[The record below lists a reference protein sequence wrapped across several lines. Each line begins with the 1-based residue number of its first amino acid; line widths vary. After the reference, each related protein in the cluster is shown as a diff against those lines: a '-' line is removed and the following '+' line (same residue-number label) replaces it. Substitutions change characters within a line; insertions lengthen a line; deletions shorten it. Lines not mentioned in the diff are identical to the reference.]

1 MRLKT
6 HCSLMLYLVYLLFGI
21 NNSFNPLYLNA
32 MLSKTHNKH
41 LIYILLTIL
50 FFSSLNSLSAQMSNA
65 GINFQA
71 VARDKEQNAANNRKI
86 YVKCT
91 IENGLTSPIV
101 VYGENH
107 NVNTNEFGIFNLVIG
122 KGVRFMGAKDI
133 FAIDWAKGNYFFHLK
148 ISITPVAPDLNWD
161 YNKEWIDLGA
171 VEFGVVPYAIQSLS
185 SNAAGLDSAT
195 LNAKLNIA
203 DTAKMLLP
211 YQKAILIGDSSKYI
225 TPYQFAL
232 KVYDTSSLSNRINVK
247 LSKSDT
253 LYLSKRIDSKIAIA
267 DSTIYVT
274 PYQLTLQ
281 KLDTTNISNRINL
294 KLNISDTA
302 NMLSNRFARDTF
314 FLSNRINLKED
325 IANKSI
331 DVSLVGDFND
341 IKYPSVKAIKT
352 YVDAAL
358 IAGAPDAT
366 TINKGIVMLN
376 GDLTGTATSP
386 LVALNAIST
395 NKIQDAAV
403 TDAKLANGISSS
415 KVGLGNVSNH
425 AQLYSLNGLT
435 AQIQNLTIPG
445 SIGLSP
451 NWTSVGANHTLNIPL
466 ASASSVTAGLISKT
480 DYDRF
485 TSSYSNTINSLTTL
499 GNNGIATLNSN
510 ILNIPA
516 YTLVGLAGNVNANIV
531 FAGPSSGVAS
541 AAGFRSLVSADIP
554 NNGANTSGNAATA
567 TKLLTARNINNVSFD
582 GTANITI
589 AANTN
594 NSLNFIAN
602 GLGVN
607 AGSSFN
613 GAANTDISYN
623 SVGAAPTIGSTSIT
637 TLGNISTG
645 TWAAN
650 IIGANFGGAGS
661 NNGILRANGSGVVS
675 VASAGTDFQ
684 TPLIF
689 SSPLVNTSNTISIPQ
704 ANGFN
709 NGYLTNSDWTIFNNK
724 IDLTEKGIQNGV
736 ATLDINGK
744 IPASQIPS
752 ISFSSGYVV
761 TSQSAMLGL
770 SVAVVGSIAIRTD
783 NSKNYV
789 LSGLPATTLSNWLE
803 LLMPASISSVNG
815 HTESSFT
822 LITTEIPEGTNL
834 YYTTTRA
841 RNAISA
847 NSPLTYS
854 ASTGIFSIPAASTS
868 ASGYL
873 TTADWN
879 VFNNKIGAFGTQTA
893 NTFYAGPS
901 TGVNATP
908 SFRTITVSDVPTLNQ
923 NTTGNAAT
931 ATKLAATK
939 TINGVPFDGSA
950 NITIFSNV
958 PSPITFDD
966 SGLGGITTTTFNGSV
981 AKTISYNT
989 IGAAPAVGSTA
1000 IITLGSITTGTWL
1013 GTVIDA
1019 NHGGA
1024 GNINGILK
1032 ANGLGVVS
1040 AASLGVDFENP
1051 LTFNTPL
1058 SRTSNAI
1065 SMSAAT
1071 TSSSGYLT
1079 STDWNLFNSKQ
1090 SSVVAGL
1097 GVTVSGGNT
1106 VSIGQSVATTASPTF
1121 STITLSGLNVAGLV
1135 TNTAGGVLST
1145 TTTTGTGSI
1154 VRSISPTLVT
1164 PILGDATATSINAGT
1179 ISSTSIMVSGDVTA
1193 KRFKLT
1199 MPTTI
1204 TAAATTNIDLSGG
1217 NIFTVNMGLNIT
1229 TLNLTNPVV
1238 GTYLIK
1244 FVQDATGTR
1253 DVTFPVAWKWAGG
1266 VSPSLTNTANKI
1278 DIVTLIYDGTNY
1290 FTTIVQNF

>member
-1 MRLKT
+1 
-6 HCSLMLYLVYLLFGI
+6 
-21 NNSFNPLYLNA
+21 
-32 MLSKTHNKH
+32 MLSKTYIQFIKH
-41 LIYILLTIL
+41 ISFSLILITS
-50 FFSSLNSLSAQMSNA
+50 FNSLTAQISNT

-91 IENGLTSPIV
+91 IENGLTNPIV

-107 NVNTNEFGIFNLVIG
+107 NVNTNEFGVFNLTIG
-122 KGVRFMGAKDI
+122 KGLRFVGAKDI
-133 FAIDWAKGNYFFHLK
+133 FAIDWSKGNYFFHLK

-161 YNKEWIDLGA
+161 YDKEWIDLGA

-185 SNAAGLDSAT
+185 SNAAGMDTAV
-195 LNAKLNIA
+195 LNAKLNVT
-203 DTAKMLLP
+203 DTTKMLLP
-211 YQKAILIGDSSKYI
+211 YHKAILIGDSLKYI

-232 KVYDTSSLSNRINVK
+232 KTLDTSSLSNRINFK

-253 LYLSKRIDSKIAIA
+253 LYLSKRVDSKISVA
-267 DSTIYVT
+267 DSTTYVT

-281 KLDTTNISNRINL
+281 KIETSNNSNNINL
-294 KLNISDTA
+294 KLNISDTSV
-302 NMLSNRFARDTF
+302 MLNNRFARDTF
-314 FLSNRINLKED
+314 FISNRINLKED
-325 IANKSI
+325 IVNKSV

-341 IKYPSVKAIKT
+341 IKYPSVKAIKS

-366 TINKGIVMLN
+366 TVNKGIVMLS
-376 GDLTGTATSP
+376 GDLTGTAISP

-415 KVGLGNVSNH
+415 KVGLGNVTNH

-435 AQIQNLTIPG
+435 AQIQHLSIPG

-451 NWTSVGANHTLNIPL
+451 NWTSVGANHILNIPL
-466 ASASSVTAGLISKT
+466 ASASSVTAGLISKA
-480 DYDRF
+480 DYDHF
-485 TSSYSNTINSLTTL
+485 NASYTNTINSLTTL
-499 GNNGIATLNSN
+499 GNNGSATLNSN
-510 ILNIPA
+510 ILNIPS
-516 YTLVGLAGNVNANIV
+516 YTLFGLAGNVNANTV
-531 FAGPSSGVAS
+531 FAGPSSGAAS
-541 AAGFRSLVSADIP
+541 TAGFRSLVSADIP

-567 TKLLTARNINNVSFD
+567 SKLLIARNINNISFD
-582 GTANITI
+582 GTADISI
-589 AANTN
+589 VANTTN
-594 NSLNFIAN
+594 ALNFIAT

-607 AGSSFN
+607 AGSNFN
-613 GAANTDISYN
+613 GAVSTDISYN
-623 SVGAAPTIGSTSIT
+623 SIGAAPTIGSTSIT
-637 TLGNISTG
+637 TLGTISTG

-650 IIGANFGGAGS
+650 IIGANFGGAGN
-661 NNGILRANGSGVVS
+661 NNGILRANGLGIVS

-684 TPLIF
+684 TPLTF
-689 SSPLVNTSNTISIPQ
+689 STPLVNTSSTISIPQ

-709 NGYLTNSDWTIFNNK
+709 SGYLTNGDWTIFNNK

-736 ATLDINGK
+736 ATLDMNGK

-761 TSQSAMLGL
+761 TSQAAMLGL
-770 SVAVVGSIAIRTD
+770 SAAVVGSIAIRTD

-803 LLMPASISSVNG
+803 LLMPAAISSVNG

-822 LITTEIPEGTNL
+822 LTTSDIPEGTNL
-834 YYTTTRA
+834 YYTSTRA
-841 RNAISA
+841 RNAISV
-847 NSPLTYS
+847 NSPLSYS
-854 ASTGIFSIPAASTS
+854 ASTGIISIPAASTS
-868 ASGYL
+868 VSGYL

-879 VFNNKIGAFGTQTA
+879 VFNNKIGAFGAQSA

-908 SFRTITVSDVPTLNQ
+908 SFRTIVAGDVPTLNQ

-939 TINGVPFDGSA
+939 TINGVPFDGST

-966 SGLGGITTTTFNGSV
+966 SGLGGVTTTTFNGSV

-1013 GTVIDA
+1013 GNIIDA
-1019 NHGGA
+1019 FHGGA
-1024 GNINGILK
+1024 GNINGVLK
-1032 ANGLGVVS
+1032 ANGSGVVS
-1040 AASLGVDFENP
+1040 AATAGVDFENI
-1051 LTFNTPL
+1051 LTFNAPL

-1065 SMSAAT
+1065 SMTAAT
-1071 TSSSGYLT
+1071 TSSNGYLT
-1079 STDWNLFNSKQ
+1079 STDWNLFNAKQ

-1121 STITLSGLNVAGLV
+1121 NTITLSGLNVAGLV
-1135 TNTAGGVLST
+1135 TNTAGGILST

-1179 ISSTSIMVSGDVTA
+1179 ISSTSVIVSGDVTA

-1199 MPTTI
+1199 MPNAI

-1217 NIFTVNMGLNIT
+1217 NIFTVNVGLNVT

-1244 FVQDATGTR
+1244 FLQTGAGNWNI
-1253 DVTFPVAWKWAGG
+1253 TFPVAWKWASAFIPDITPTSGK
-1266 VSPSLTNTANKI
+1266 L

-1290 FTTIVQNF
+1290 YATIVQNF